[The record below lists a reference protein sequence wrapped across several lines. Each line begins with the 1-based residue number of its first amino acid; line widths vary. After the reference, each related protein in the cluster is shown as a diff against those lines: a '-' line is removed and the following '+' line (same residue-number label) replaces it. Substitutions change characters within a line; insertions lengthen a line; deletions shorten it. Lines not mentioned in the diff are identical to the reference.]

1 MTELDPA
8 IVRHYLDVARTA
20 PDTDT
25 QGKALEALAFYL
37 FECIPGCLA
46 ERNGVSHFRS
56 EQIDV
61 GVCNGKHQ
69 DGLHA
74 LPHVILVECKDW
86 SQPVDSST
94 LGYFINILD
103 NRRVEAG
110 ILIAANGITGEARD
124 HTYAHSLGVSAL
136 ARGIKVLVITTEEIQ
151 KLTCTSEFVE
161 LLLRRF
167 LSAYM
172 RGGIGVP

>member
-1 MTELDPA
+1 MTNLDQLE
-8 IVRHYLDVARTA
+8 VTRYLDTARCA
-20 PDTDT
+20 GDTDT
-25 QGKALEALAFYL
+25 QGKAYEALALYL
-37 FECIPGCLA
+37 FECIPGCFA
-46 ERNGVSHFRS
+46 ERNGVSHFKS

-61 GVCNGKHQ
+61 GVCNSKHQ
-69 DGLHA
+69 SGLHA

-86 SQPVDSST
+86 SHPVDSST

-103 NRRVEAG
+103 NRRVETG
-110 ILIAANGITGEARD
+110 ILIAANGITGDARD

-136 ARGIKVLVITTEEIQ
+136 ARGIKVLVVTTEEIE
-151 KLTCTSEFVE
+151 KLTCTEDFVE

-167 LSAYM
+167 LSSYM